1 MCICVW
7 KDKKCSIGYVYFFI
21 AKVSHEELHLV
32 WGDFID
38 PESHILE
45 YRLSVGSCKGCS
57 DVLNDVYVGLVKGN
71 FLCSTAKC

>member
-1 MCICVW
+1 M
-7 KDKKCSIGYVYFFI
+7 
-21 AKVSHEELHLV
+21 

-45 YRLSVGSCKGCS
+45 YRLSIGSGKGCS